1 MIVAASVAVWQ
12 LMTPPSARAE
22 DLMVSA
28 AISMKEALRS
38 IAANFERDHPGT
50 HVILNC
56 ASSGV
61 IEQQVKHGAPVDVV
75 VTASP
80 REMSQLANANLL
92 AGEAQIFAYNR
103 LVIVVPKGSP
113 KYTDI
118 KQLTGAQR
126 IAVGT
131 PASVPAGSYA
141 IQALQKSN
149 TYSAVKEKLVY
160 FQNVREVLTFVES
173 GNVNAGFVYQS
184 DASHSKNTEV
194 TCIITKTLTA
204 PIAYEIARTKA
215 STHADLA
222 KPFINLVMNA
232 ASNKILEDNKFQ
244 RSWQ

>member
-113 KYTDI
+113 KYT
-118 KQLTGAQR
+118 
-126 IAVGT
+126 
-131 PASVPAGSYA
+131 
-141 IQALQKSN
+141 
-149 TYSAVKEKLVY
+149 
-160 FQNVREVLTFVES
+160 
-173 GNVNAGFVYQS
+173 
-184 DASHSKNTEV
+184 
-194 TCIITKTLTA
+194 
-204 PIAYEIARTKA
+204 
-215 STHADLA
+215 
-222 KPFINLVMNA
+222 
-232 ASNKILEDNKFQ
+232 
-244 RSWQ
+244 